1 MDNIEITHTLYSL
14 RVAIACIYGALPA
27 DQKREVAAKLAQHLV
42 LIEES
47 RDVGMDGADVLLKV
61 MDETFQSIQLASKIP
76 PSFV

>member
-14 RVAIACIYGALPA
+14 RVAIACILGTLPA
-27 DQKREVAAKLAQHLV
+27 GQKREVAAKLAQHLI

-47 RDVGMDGADVLLKV
+47 RDVGMDGASALLKV
-61 MDETFQSIQLASKIP
+61 MDETFQAMHLAGQVP